1 MGWRQLG
8 PTYFPLALAE
18 LGLSIFSDKRKQA
31 VERGGTCPDMPK
43 SIKTGDEEERE
54 RASLRN
60 NSGEEGR
67 GGTVH
72 IVMSKGERA
81 REMQHRERRPG
92 QKKDTRH
99 QANSC

>member
-1 MGWRQLG
+1 MGG
-8 PTYFPLALAE
+8 GGECP
-18 LGLSIFSDKRKQA
+18 GL
-31 VERGGTCPDMPK
+31 PK
-43 SIKTGDEEERE
+43 SIKAGGEEERE

-81 REMQHRERRPG
+81 REMQHRERSPG
-92 QKKDTRH
+92 QKKDIMH
-99 QANSC
+99 